1 MAKQIIDEYE
11 ARKYIDNRKE
21 YYIERLGYD
30 IEKAEESAYCDLQ
43 AINSLRL
50 LLRTERKQLK

>member
-30 IEKAEESAYCDLQ
+30 IEKAEELAYCDLQ
-43 AINSLRL
+43 EKYNVIL
-50 LLRTERKQLK
+50 